1 MLHPLTEH
9 ELRELTPGGLQNV
22 KLYGQYLMD
31 HNLVDKEGSIETNGL
46 DPKGYVMYRQT
57 RQWRTKRKFKQALAY
72 ALEERIRGTC
82 ACVAQFSSLLS
93 CNHKWTRDFVLH

>member
-72 ALEERIRGTC
+72 ALEECIHGTRAC
-82 ACVAQFSSLLS
+82 AAQFSSLLS